1 MRKSL
6 NTVVVRKRAG
16 IAAAGLAVAAAIT
29 VPGVAWANDAIPQ
42 GAAVAVGESGPAV
55 AGVPLD
61 EATCAAM
68 AVELSPETLQKMIED
83 GTAEPAVMTVPATPA
98 GEAAPAEIQV
108 PIPAEAEGMAA
119 PTVIRIPGPADLP
132 AELAQVLTI
141 QMDENA
147 PAGAVT
153 VARAC

>member
-1 MRKSL
+1 MRKSP
-6 NTVVVRKRAG
+6 TTGIVRKRAG
-16 IAAAGLAVAAAIT
+16 IAATGLAVAAAIT
-29 VPGVAWANDAIPQ
+29 VPGVAWANDAIPL
-42 GAAVAVGESGPAV
+42 GAAVAVGEPAPAV
-55 AGVPLD
+55 AGEALD
-61 EATCAAM
+61 AETCAAM
-68 AVELSPETLQKMIED
+68 AVELGPETLRKMIED
-83 GTAEPAVMTVPATPA
+83 GTAVPATPTVPATQA

-108 PIPAEAEGMAA
+108 PIPADAEGTTA

-141 QMDENA
+141 EMDESA